1 MEFTQSFAGAEARTR
16 NPASLPGMLGE
27 WMESELREQAVV
39 LPREV
44 ARYRAEAKAL
54 LDGRTFDLVVLTARG
69 SSDHAA
75 LFARYLI
82 EIHLGIPVSLAAP
95 SVITQFGGSIRYPER
110 TLGIG
115 ISQSGAAPD
124 VAEVLHHLADA
135 GHATLAITNTPD
147 SRMTH
152 VAEGSMLLGVGPEQS
167 IAATK
172 TFTSSL
178 LALLALIEA
187 MGGPELDEV
196 ALDAAE
202 AWVANAFEFAE
213 RVASQLIAA
222 SPLIVL
228 GRGYAYPIAL
238 ETALKLMEC
247 ALIPAKAFS
256 SADFEHGPRA
266 VAGLEAALLVVN
278 PLSAPKGLPSLHV
291 DWPVF
296 ETSAELAAVPQAI
309 VGQALALEMAR
320 LRRLDPDHAPRLRKV
335 TETN

>member
-1 MEFTQSFAGAEARTR
+1 
-16 NPASLPGMLGE
+16 MLGE
-27 WMESELREQAVV
+27 WMELELREQAVV

-44 ARYRAEAKAL
+44 ARYRADARAL
-54 LDGRTFDLVVLTARG
+54 VVDKTFDLVVLAARG

-95 SVITQFGGSIRYPER
+95 SVITQFGGSIRYPAC

-124 VAEVLHHLADA
+124 VAEVLQHMRDAD
-135 GHATLAITNTPD
+135 HSTIAITNTPD

-152 VAEGSMLLGVGPEQS
+152 VAEGSLMLGVGPEHS

-178 LALLALIEA
+178 VALLSLVHA
-187 MGGPELDEV
+187 MGAPCDVGDELDSVGEWIDT
-196 ALDAAE
+196 ALSFARAT
-202 AWVANAFEFAE
+202 APLVIQAN
-213 RVASQLIAA
+213 
-222 SPLIVL
+222 PLIVL

-247 ALIPAKAFS
+247 ALISAKAFS

-266 VAGLEAALLVVN
+266 VAGPQAALLVVN
-278 PLSAPKGLPSLHV
+278 PLSAPKGLPSLRI
-291 DWPVF
+291 DWPTFDVRPEF
-296 ETSAELAAVPQAI
+296 ATIPQAI
-309 VGQALALEMAR
+309 VGQALALELAR
-320 LRRLDPDHAPRLRKV
+320 LRGQDPDQAPRLQKV